1 MPLAGSRWTKALLLS
16 LVLALSLSLFLLLLV
31 LSPSLSLSLLLSLSL
46 CKMPAV
52 SGRLAK
58 RPWST
63 GAWQGAHTPFGE
75 DPCIQC

>member
-31 LSPSLSLSLLLSLSL
+31 LVLSLSLSLLLSLSL

-63 GAWQGAHTPFGE
+63 GALQGAHTPFGE
-75 DPCIQC
+75 NPCIQC